1 MKLISVSRI
10 ITKVRRQ
17 DGTVFINTHW
27 PQLGVKD
34 KSGSRIRLV
43 RFHSSKKKC
52 NDYYTKPNQ
61 RNRLKDKAGVSGKT
75 SRFTGPGSP
84 LPVSVSPSSSPTSDP
99 NVARRRDKATR
110 SILLRISQMLSNVK
124 EIQHTYGI
132 TCYLAQKKIHIFHR
146 AM

>member
-1 MKLISVSRI
+1 MKLISVSRK

-17 DGTVFINTHW
+17 DDTVFINTHW

-34 KSGSRIRLV
+34 KSGSRIQLV

-84 LPVSVSPSSSPTSDP
+84 LPVSVSPSSSSPTSDP
-99 NVARRRDKATR
+99 NIAWRRDKATR

-132 TCYLAQKKIHIFHR
+132 TCYLAQKKIPHR